1 MLRPQDMLPHFGR
14 RPSTELVGAQGP
26 RTASLG
32 FMTSVSDRVSRQRSG
47 LSIAAIGLVAAV
59 VLVIGLNELFLRGVI
74 RDRALGELL
83 SYLVVWVPLLAA
95 VLTFCFILGSRS
107 LARDIGLRFRPLDL
121 LWGLTLGVI
130 ARVMA
135 TILEIAGYGQM
146 VSGGAIL
153 DEPAHDLWWVFA
165 VILAPVLVSPVI
177 EELFFRGLVLRA
189 VGRAAAG
196 NGAAQRM
203 ALGIAVAVSAI
214 TFALIHLINA
224 GSPTAVLVIGLSTL
238 LFGLGAGA
246 LAAVTGRL
254 GGAIVAH
261 VVFNAL
267 VVLPAALG

>member
-1 MLRPQDMLPHFGR
+1 M
-14 RPSTELVGAQGP
+14 T
-26 RTASLG
+26 TA
-32 FMTSVSDRVSRQRSG
+32 SDRVSGHRSG
-47 LSIAAIGLVAAV
+47 VGVAAVGLVAAV
-59 VLVIGLNELFLRGVI
+59 VLVMGLNELFLRGVI
-74 RDRALGELL
+74 RDRPLGELL

-130 ARVMA
+130 ARVVA

-146 VSGGAIL
+146 VSGGVLL

-165 VILAPVLVSPVI
+165 VILAPVLVSPFI

-189 VGRAAAG
+189 VSRAAAD
-196 NGAAQRM
+196 NGAAKRW
-203 ALGIAVAVSAI
+203 ALGIAVAVSAV

-224 GSPTAVLVIGLSTL
+224 GSPTTALVIGLSTL
-238 LFGLGAGA
+238 LFGLGAVA
-246 LAAVTGRL
+246 LAAATGRL

-267 VVLPAALG
+267 VVLPTALG